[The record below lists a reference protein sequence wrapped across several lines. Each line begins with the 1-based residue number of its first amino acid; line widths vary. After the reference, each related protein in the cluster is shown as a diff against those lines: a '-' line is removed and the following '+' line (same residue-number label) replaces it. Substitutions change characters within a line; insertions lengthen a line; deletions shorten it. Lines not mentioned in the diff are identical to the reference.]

1 MTERPNDLPAP
12 DLPDRDLPDHELD
25 ALLAQA
31 RALTAEDH
39 GAAARFLTGHR
50 ARQVAARQRHA
61 RTLRAGWVSAA
72 LASAAVVAGL
82 TVLRPA
88 PALPSSAAYDAYQ
101 SALGEGW

>member
-1 MTERPNDLPAP
+1 MTDRPNDLPDP
-12 DLPDRDLPDHELD
+12 ELPDPELD
-25 ALLAQA
+25 ALFAQA
-31 RALTAEDH
+31 RALTPEDH
-39 GAAARFLTGHR
+39 GAAVRFLAAHR
-50 ARQVAARQRHA
+50 ERQEEGRQRHA

-101 SALGEGW
+101 SAWGEGW

>member
-1 MTERPNDLPAP
+1 MTDHPHPNDLPDPA
-12 DLPDRDLPDHELD
+12 LPDPVLD

-31 RALTAEDH
+31 RTLTPEDS
-39 GAAARFLTGHR
+39 GAAGRFLTAHR
-50 ARQVAARQRHA
+50 ARQEAARQQRA
-61 RTLRAGWVSAA
+61 RTRRAGWVSAA

-101 SALGEGW
+101 SAWGEGW